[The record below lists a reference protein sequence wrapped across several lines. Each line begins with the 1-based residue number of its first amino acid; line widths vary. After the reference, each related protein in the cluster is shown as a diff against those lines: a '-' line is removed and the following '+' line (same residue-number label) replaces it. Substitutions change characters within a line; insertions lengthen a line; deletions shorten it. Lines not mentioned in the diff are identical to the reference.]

1 MIEDKNN
8 TEFDLLMR
16 SVLEN
21 GREEV
26 PARVWKAVS
35 DGLDTIAHRKKIAM
49 LWRRAAVSCSVAAAL
64 AAGLFFAF
72 RDANGP
78 DGGNGMIAVVT
89 GTDVRN
95 GDGLAETLFAEQAAA
110 EDMRP
115 DETLRSEAIAA
126 PGSASDFKKQIQNHS
141 PEKVRESL
149 AGSGAADSGK
159 DSDDMDPDR
168 TGQQEAADI
177 RTDVKEDKDKDR
189 YRNTAADKSDKGLW
203 EEWPEDEDRE
213 GSVRTSVV
221 FSGITGT
228 NSTRSHARQ
237 NLMKRPTV
245 PSDKPKTGIT
255 ETSTNTTYGIPVSF
269 GAGVKVDLTKRWSLG
284 AGLNYTLLNRKFYGN
299 YTKATPEGE
308 VEFSKSSDIRNTQ
321 HYVGIPLNVYFNIVD
336 NRHINFYAYSGGAVE
351 KCIADRYEVLNAAGG
366 RLTHTEKVKGVQL
379 SANIGIGAEF
389 MIGQHIGIYV
399 DPSLRYYFANGQPKS
414 IRTAQPL
421 MLGFEMGIRARL

>member
-16 SVLEN
+16 SVLGN

-26 PARVWKAVS
+26 PAHVWDAVS
-35 DGLDTIAHRKKIAM
+35 DGLDTIARRKRTVLM
-49 LWRRAAVSCSVAAAL
+49 WRRAAVSCSIAAAL

-72 RDANGP
+72 SDGTGP
-78 DGGNGMIAVVT
+78 DTGENMIAVVT
-89 GTDVRN
+89 ETGVQDN
-95 GDGLAETLFAEQAAA
+95 DGRTETLLAEQAGA
-110 EDMRP
+110 EDMQA
-115 DETLRSEAIAA
+115 DGELQSGTVKVA
-126 PGSASDFKKQIQNHS
+126 GSASDFRKQIQNHS
-141 PEKVRESL
+141 PEKADKNL
-149 AGSGAADSGK
+149 AGGETATDGIGGKPETAGAQAEVQENGSADK
-159 DSDDMDPDR
+159 NR
-168 TGQQEAADI
+168 HTVQ
-177 RTDVKEDKDKDR
+177 DR
-189 YRNTAADKSDKGLW
+189 YDKGLW
-203 EEWPEDEDRE
+203 EDWPEDEDKA
-213 GSVRTSVV
+213 SSIRTSVV

-228 NSTRSHARQ
+228 NSTRSHTRQ

-255 ETSTNTTYGIPVSF
+255 ETSTNTTYGIPLSF

-284 AGLNYTLLNRKFYGN
+284 TGLNYTLLNRKFYGN

-308 VEFSKSSDIRNTQ
+308 VELSVSSDIRNTQ
-321 HYVGIPLNVYFNIVD
+321 HYIGIPLNAYFNIVD
-336 NRHINFYAYSGGAVE
+336 NRYINFYAYSGGAVE
-351 KCIADRYEVLNAAGG
+351 KCIADRYEVLNAAGD

-379 SANIGIGAEF
+379 SANFGIGAEF

-399 DPSLRYYFANGQPKS
+399 DPSLRYYFNNGQPKS